1 MSKVLGRTKEGTNM
15 VKTCAKKMLAVFAVL
30 MCMPTFVIHAQI
42 NSATDVTEEEYLAV
56 KNGPEGGIDRQVKV
70 VDIGQ
75 SNVAVGILHRDA
87 LEASS
92 GPASGIV
99 HSLVTEVYYIYS
111 GGGTLVTGG
120 AIEDRR
126 DIPADSDIVTTLVGE
141 SFRATSS
148 GGQSRYVSEGDIVVI
163 PGGVFH
169 GWTEIEDHVTYL
181 SIRPDPDK
189 VLPAGWV
196 NPVIE

>member
-1 MSKVLGRTKEGTNM
+1 M

-42 NSATDVTEEEYLAV
+42 NSETDVTEEEYLAV

-111 GGGTLVTGG
+111 G
-120 AIEDRR
+120 
-126 DIPADSDIVTTLVGE
+126 
-141 SFRATSS
+141 S
-148 GGQSRYVSEGDIVVI
+148 GR
-163 PGGVFH
+163 
-169 GWTEIEDHVTYL
+169 W
-181 SIRPDPDK
+181 
-189 VLPAGWV
+189 
-196 NPVIE
+196 